1 MHLCASPEV
10 CLNTEQRAGRAVEK
24 WKIGGDLMRRRQL
37 GPDQW
42 KRFGMAEIAPAEEGV
57 VMEAAAMSHGAS
69 KWI

>member
-1 MHLCASPEV
+1 
-10 CLNTEQRAGRAVEK
+10 
-24 WKIGGDLMRRRQL
+24 MRRCQL

-69 KWI
+69 K